1 MMPLKTSIRIE
12 ALLVTLTGEQK
23 SRILASLTKAQV
35 ELTRSSEQ
43 LRAFFNLPRPQAS
56 V

>member
-1 MMPLKTSIRIE
+1 MSMLKTSIRVGP
-12 ALLVTLTGEQK
+12 LSVTLTGEQK
-23 SRILASLTKAQV
+23 TRILASLTKAQM
-35 ELTRSSEQ
+35 ELTRSAEQ